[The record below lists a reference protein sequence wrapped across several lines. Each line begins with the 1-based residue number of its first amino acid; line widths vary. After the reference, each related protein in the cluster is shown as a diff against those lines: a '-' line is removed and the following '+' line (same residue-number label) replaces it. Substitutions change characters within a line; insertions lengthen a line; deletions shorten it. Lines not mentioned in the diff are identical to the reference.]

1 MCLSQLLTCVSQHT
15 GPYRCSSLHHMHKH
29 YWTFIYLIFLQVYII
44 YGQTWLCPPAD
55 QSVPVGSNVTLCCI
69 TNNECEVFWI
79 RDNNMIIRNMT
90 IVTSLNRNRY
100 KALRNGEF
108 MIINVTEADDNV
120 YACNCM
126 TSSDVI
132 NGKLKLNVLLPPG
145 VPVID
150 GSRIYKEGE
159 RTDLTCTSTGGKPPP
174 QLYWT
179 SNNKNYSDKVTQNG
193 DKSSI
198 VLNIEVN
205 RTLNGQQISCFAEN
219 SVNKNNPSE
228 TKATLNVQYAP
239 SVKVTPDYNP
249 YKVIEGTSV
258 TLTCHIDAN
267 PKATEAH
274 LWKGSTQLRS
284 AANSELKAGKFS
296 FRITAVDKG
305 MHGSYRCEAVNAVA
319 TGKAFLSL
327 DVLYK
332 PKLTVV
338 PKVVVNIT
346 DPVQFECRADANPM
360 PNVLRWTPS
369 VGVETT
375 RPSNIL
381 TRLTSSS
388 ASRLIAREYTCEST
402 NSLIPSLGDA
412 VLNAN
417 SSAVTTLYVRYS
429 PGNVEVTSNSIPI
442 KGAEPI
448 SLTCKVDPN
457 NSGYPLPTY
466 AWKREGQSIGNSSST
481 LTIDKPRL
489 RDSGRY
495 TCMAQNQMGSSNQGA
510 IVVNVKEYP
519 EITTGLPSNTIKNEK
534 ERIGPLRCVA
544 YGNPAPTITWWKDGE
559 LVSGHNF
566 KVQSSSNNNIVTS
579 MLYFE
584 SPSQDNS
591 NRLMPSDTG
600 NYSCI
605 VKTSLNDKFKR
616 VSTFSLIIRSSPSI
630 KELKKIVAISLKT
643 ASNVSI
649 DIEAYPEP
657 NFSWLKD
664 NRPVS
669 IASVTT
675 EINVNTFRST
685 LIFPYAVSDNLGV
698 YLVIVNN
705 TIGGITA
712 IRDVRKRSV
721 PDPPKDLVSIE
732 ATWESVYLQWTPGF
746 DGGENQTFLIYKILT
761 YSRKRS
767 TDREVLVGKT
777 KVSHYNVTDLLPN
790 TSYKFTV
797 RAMNKLGN
805 GSFSKTFSLKTQAL
819 IIPIPENVKYYESTK
834 LIKFI
839 VKSEYDCCASLLID
853 RQIQSLWC
861 NVTLLPMQN
870 NTLKIG
876 YTDVLKLQLRLC
888 LRQRNDLCGGYVEAS
903 RVNTKMSENTLSTT
917 HMIIIAVV
925 CSVILIVLVIV
936 LVLFLYW
943 RSKSQKKQYG
953 NEVNYPHIPNGRVG
967 NGMPSQQVYENPD
980 GPYGNANGYIE
991 NKHNTSSEHTD
1002 ELPPYTDNDI
1012 AHELSDES
1020 DPEKPYDTYRNDN
1033 PNHDVPPSYSD
1044 ACRSPAEKPGDLNF
1058 YGHPQS
1064 PTRNMNFISLN
1075 PDGLPRDTSTSGR
1088 ESGYSTPDS
1097 SRPKKHQKPGESHHQ
1112 THCCRT
1118 PQKSHH
1124 EASGHPC
1131 AMPCCMED
1139 LKLQSPKR
1147 SSCLPNFGLLKSSER
1162 YHENRRLVWNR
1173 PLLSAKTFS
1182 FPKLG
1187 TRQVERKT
1195 AITKSEKTIDK
1206 DLELVSCGIKPPRPK
1221 TNSQTLHF
1229 DFSRPDSHDEEMEE
1243 EEEEET
1249 NKSSEKLLGDISDF
1263 TRDPPN
1269 TFRRSKSTFM
1279 PIPQITETQFNVD
1292 LSDEI
1297 NPADEDIYV
1306 QSTSQ
1311 TKELPTTTACYSKVL
1326 TNPHFSSENRF
1337 PQSSPYKTLKTS
1349 QQRNNLNNS
1358 PSNPPKYIAM
1368 HAQPHYATAQRIP
1381 TYKSPATSIRSSPAQ
1396 NNSSS
1401 SMVSFSSPLIMQK
1414 PLTTNLGNYTTTKIT
1429 PADISTPIFEPKYSS
1444 NSPLLNLHG
1453 SSTTR
1458 EPEMRYAD
1466 VTSLMTSKAPGL
1478 TNSTYSSTT
1487 PIRTQF
1493 NRISQMSAKCHSKG
1507 ILKNNSSSSQSS
1519 IETHSSNTQYPVYE
1533 SIDDLRYI
1541 DDTSSET
1548 SSFMEQK
1555 LNGPEDPNRSRP
1567 PNSHNIHRVSGTA
1580 VSAVL

>member
-1 MCLSQLLTCVSQHT
+1 
-15 GPYRCSSLHHMHKH
+15 
-29 YWTFIYLIFLQVYII
+29 
-44 YGQTWLCPPAD
+44 
-55 QSVPVGSNVTLCCI
+55 
-69 TNNECEVFWI
+69 
-79 RDNNMIIRNMT
+79 MIIRNMT
-90 IVTSLNRNRY
+90 IVTSVNRNRY

-126 TSSDVI
+126 TTSEVF

-267 PKATEAH
+267 PKSTEAH

-305 MHGSYRCEAVNAVA
+305 MHGSHRCEAVNDIA
-319 TGKAFLSL
+319 TSEAFLSL

-332 PKLTVV
+332 PKLLVE

-466 AWKREGQSIGNSSST
+466 AWKREGQPIGNSSST

-489 RDSGRY
+489 RDGGRY

-519 EITTGLPSNTIKNEK
+519 EITTGLPSNMIKNEK

-790 TSYKFTV
+790 TAYKFTV

-805 GSFSKTFSLKTQAL
+805 GSFSKTFSLKTQ
-819 IIPIPENVKYYESTK
+819 
-834 LIKFI
+834 
-839 VKSEYDCCASLLID
+839 
-853 RQIQSLWC
+853 
-861 NVTLLPMQN
+861 
-870 NTLKIG
+870 
-876 YTDVLKLQLRLC
+876 
-888 LRQRNDLCGGYVEAS
+888 
-903 RVNTKMSENTLSTT
+903 VNTKMSENTLSTT

-967 NGMPSQQVYENPD
+967 NGMPSQQVYENP
-980 GPYGNANGYIE
+980 
-991 NKHNTSSEHTD
+991 
-1002 ELPPYTDNDI
+1002 
-1012 AHELSDES
+1012 
-1020 DPEKPYDTYRNDN
+1020 
-1033 PNHDVPPSYSD
+1033 
-1044 ACRSPAEKPGDLNF
+1044 DLNF

-1401 SMVSFSSPLIMQK
+1401 SMVSFSSPLITQK
-1414 PLTTNLGNYTTTKIT
+1414 PLTTNLSNYTTTKIT

-1444 NSPLLNLHG
+1444 NSTLLSLHG

>member
-1 MCLSQLLTCVSQHT
+1 
-15 GPYRCSSLHHMHKH
+15 
-29 YWTFIYLIFLQVYII
+29 
-44 YGQTWLCPPAD
+44 
-55 QSVPVGSNVTLCCI
+55 
-69 TNNECEVFWI
+69 
-79 RDNNMIIRNMT
+79 MT
-90 IVTSLNRNRY
+90 ITAKIDKNRY
-100 KALRNGEF
+100 KILKNGEF

-120 YACNCM
+120 YACNCLQ
-126 TSSDVI
+126 SSNTI
-132 NGKLKLNVLLPPG
+132 RGELKLNILLPPG
-145 VPVID
+145 EPVID

-159 RTDLTCTSTGGKPPP
+159 RTDLTCTSVGGKPPP
-174 QLYWT
+174 RLYWT
-179 SNNKNYSDKVTQNG
+179 SNNKNYSDKISHTG

-205 RTLNGQQISCFAEN
+205 RTFNGQQISCFAEN

-228 TKATLNVQYAP
+228 TRTTLNVQYAP

-249 YKVIEGTSV
+249 YKVIEGTSA

-267 PKATEAH
+267 PRAIRAS
-274 LWKGSTQLRS
+274 LWKERAQLRS
-284 AANSELKAGKFS
+284 ATNSELNAGKFS
-296 FRITAVDKG
+296 HTIPSVDVG
-305 MHGSYRCEAVNAVA
+305 MHGSYICQAVNGVA
-319 TGKAFLSL
+319 TREAAVSL

-332 PKLTVV
+332 PKLTVM

-346 DPVQFECRADANPM
+346 DPVQFECRADANPV

-369 VGVETT
+369 DNVATNT
-375 RPSNIL
+375 PSRIL
-381 TRLTSSS
+381 ATWRSSS
-388 ASRLIAREYTCEST
+388 ASRLIAREYTCESA
-402 NSLIPSLGDA
+402 NSLVPSLGDA
-412 VLNAN
+412 VINAN

-429 PGNVEVTSNSIPI
+429 PGNVEINSNNIPI

-466 AWKREGQSIGNSSST
+466 VWRREGQLIGNRSST
-481 LTIDKPRL
+481 LTINQPRL
-489 RDSGRY
+489 QDGGRY
-495 TCMAQNQMGSSNQGA
+495 TCIARNQMGSSNQGA

-519 EITTGLPSNTIKNEK
+519 EITTGLPSNMIKNEK
-534 ERIGPLRCVA
+534 ERINPLRCIA
-544 YGNPAPTITWWKDGE
+544 YGNPAPTITWWKNGE
-559 LVSGHNF
+559 LVSGHNY

-591 NRLMPSDTG
+591 NRLMPFDTG
-600 NYSCI
+600 NYSCV

-616 VSTFSLIIRSSPSI
+616 VSTFSLIIRSAPSI
-630 KELKKIVAISLKT
+630 EEMKETVAISLKT
-643 ASNVSI
+643 KSNVSI
-649 DIEAYPEP
+649 EIEAYPEP
-657 NFSWLKD
+657 IFSWRKD
-664 NRPVS
+664 NQPVS
-669 IASVTT
+669 ITSLTT
-675 EINVNTFRST
+675 QINVNTFRST

-712 IRDVRKRSV
+712 IRDVRERSV

-761 YSRKRS
+761 DSRKRS
-767 TDREVLVGKT
+767 TGREVLVGKSN
-777 KVSHYNVTDLLPN
+777 VAHFNVTDLLPN
-790 TSYKFTV
+790 TLYKFTV

-805 GSFSKTFSLKTQAL
+805 GSFSNYFSLKTQAI
-819 IIPIPENVKYYESTK
+819 IIPVPVNVKYYESTK
-834 LIKFI
+834 LITFI

-853 RQIQSLWC
+853 RQIESLWC
-861 NVTLLPMQN
+861 NTTLLPMKN

-888 LRQRNDLCGGYVEAS
+888 LRQRNDLCGSYVEAE

-925 CSVILIVLVIV
+925 CSVILIVLVVV

-943 RSKSQKKQYG
+943 RNKSQKKQYG
-953 NEVNYPHIPNGRVG
+953 NEVNYPHIANGRVG
-967 NGMPSQQVYENPD
+967 NGMPSQQVYENPGMNTVD
-980 GPYGNANGYIE
+980 GKMNMHENGFTPVSYYNLSPDNGPYGNANGYIE

-1033 PNHDVPPSYSD
+1033 LNHDVPPSYSD
-1044 ACRSPAEKPGDLNF
+1044 ACRSPAEKSRDLTF
-1058 YGHPQS
+1058 YSHPQS

-1097 SRPKKHQKPGESHHQ
+1097 SRPKKLFCFRCATQCVKANIIQCVPLIVSSKKHQKPGESYHQ

-1118 PQKSHH
+1118 LQKTHH
-1124 EASGHPC
+1124 DTASGHPC

-1229 DFSRPDSHDEEMEE
+1229 DFSRPDSHDEDMEE

-1292 LSDEI
+1292 LSDET

-1311 TKELPTTTACYSKVL
+1311 TKELPTTTPCSNRVL
-1326 TNPHFSSENRF
+1326 TNPHFSSENRL
-1337 PQSSPYKTLKTS
+1337 PHSSPYKTLKTS
-1349 QQRNNLNNS
+1349 QQRNNLNN
-1358 PSNPPKYIAM
+1358 NPANAPKYIAM
-1368 HAQPHYATAQRIP
+1368 HPQPHYAQRIP
-1381 TYKSPATSIRSSPAQ
+1381 TYKIPAASRRSSPAQ

-1401 SMVSFSSPLIMQK
+1401 SMVSFSSPLITQK
-1414 PLTTNLGNYTTTKIT
+1414 PLTTNLSNYTTSKIT
-1429 PADISTPIFEPKYSS
+1429 PADISLPIYSS
-1444 NSPLLNLHG
+1444 NSPLLNIHG

-1458 EPEMRYAD
+1458 ESEMKYAD
-1466 VTSLMTSKAPGL
+1466 VTTLMTSKAPGL

-1493 NRISQMSAKCHSKG
+1493 NRISQMATKCHSKG

-1555 LNGPEDPNRSRP
+1555 MNGPEDANRSRP
-1567 PNSHNIHRVSGTA
+1567 PNSHNNHRVSGTA